1 MQDRRQDHTKAA
13 EFDASRRVALKSSQT
28 LFMRARCAESC
39 CRRPKSW
46 ISGALLYLA
55 LRKVDLSELFSRLT
69 ATSLLWIAMAIAVTF
84 LQIFVGV
91 VRWREISAECGAP
104 LELGR
109 AMRYN
114 VIGAFFNQ
122 TLPSAIGGD
131 AVRLWL
137 VARAGAGW
145 RAATYS
151 IFVDRAI
158 GLVALAIVVVASLPW
173 SYELITDPHGRSALL
188 LVDFAALAGGVGFL
202 IFGALK
208 WSWLKTW
215 WATHHIHACA
225 VIANRVIFNAKRGPI
240 VAILSLLV
248 HVLAVVI
255 AWCVVQSIA
264 APGQLRP
271 DIPPHSADH
280 ADHPDADLDRR
291 LGRARGDDGP
301 GLRFRRAFRQRR
313 RQRLAAVRRRALH
326 RRRDRR
332 PGLDPQRGEGRE
344 RVGAARSAGVSP
356 AIDAVAAM
364 SSLLAVAV
372 AALMSAIITWT
383 SRPLLQRY
391 ALARPNARSSHR
403 IPTPQGAGIAVIT
416 ATLLVASA
424 WAAWANVAIPPA
436 LVIATIVI
444 ALVGSADDIVSL
456 PVLARL
462 GAASSLR
469 RRGRVHRARDR
480 AHRAGT
486 AASARAWPHPARRR
500 LVREPRQLHGR
511 AGPDD
516 GRGSRA
522 RHRSAAAAGTAR

>member
-1 MQDRRQDHTKAA
+1 MRRILLSTAKI
-13 EFDASRRVALKSSQT
+13 L
-28 LFMRARCAESC
+28 
-39 CRRPKSW
+39 

-255 AWCVVQSIA
+255 AWCVVKSIA
-264 APGQLRP
+264 APVSFGQTFLL
-271 DIPPHSADH
+271 IPPIMLITLMPISIAGWGVREATMGLAFGFAGLSANEGVNVS
-280 ADHPDADLDRR
+280 L
-291 LGRARGDDGP
+291 LFG
-301 GLRFRRAFRQRR
+301 
-313 RQRLAAVRRRALH
+313 AVLFI
-326 RRRDRR
+326 
-332 PGLDPQRGEGRE
+332 
-344 RVGAARSAGVSP
+344 VGAIGGLVWILSAEK
-356 AIDAVAAM
+356 AAK
-364 SSLLAVAV
+364 
-372 AALMSAIITWT
+372 
-383 SRPLLQRY
+383 
-391 ALARPNARSSHR
+391 
-403 IPTPQGAGIAVIT
+403 
-416 ATLLVASA
+416 
-424 WAAWANVAIPPA
+424 
-436 LVIATIVI
+436 
-444 ALVGSADDIVSL
+444 GSA
-456 PVLARL
+456 PL
-462 GAASSLR
+462 G
-469 RRGRVHRARDR
+469 V
-480 AHRAGT
+480 
-486 AASARAWPHPARRR
+486 P
-500 LVREPRQLHGR
+500 Q
-511 AGPDD
+511 
-516 GRGSRA
+516 
-522 RHRSAAAAGTAR
+522 